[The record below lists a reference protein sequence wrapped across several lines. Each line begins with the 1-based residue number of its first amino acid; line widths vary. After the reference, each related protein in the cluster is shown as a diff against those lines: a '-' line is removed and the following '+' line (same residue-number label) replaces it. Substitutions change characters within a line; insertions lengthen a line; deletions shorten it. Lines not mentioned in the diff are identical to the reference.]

1 MTRRGDSAA
10 PYPGS
15 TMADLH
21 WKTAI
26 TKVEPNRISLRGYA
40 MDQLMGRITFAQ
52 GFYLALKGELPD
64 ERTGRMIDAIL
75 VSSIDH
81 GATPPSAL
89 TARMV
94 TATGAP
100 LSSAIAA
107 GVLAISRLHGGAIEE
122 GMIQMREVARR
133 ADADGSTEEAAAAR
147 FVMEA
152 KEQGRR
158 LSGFG
163 HRIHTDDPR
172 TKKLLELAGELEL
185 AGRHVRIA
193 RHLEDKLAA
202 SSGRKLPLNVDGA
215 IAAVLCDMGFDPAVG
230 NAFFILSR
238 VAGMVAHIQEERT
251 RERPMRR
258 IHPSDHE
265 YDGPPDRDVG

>member
-1 MTRRGDSAA
+1 
-10 PYPGS
+10 
-15 TMADLH
+15 MADLH

-40 MDQLMGRITFAQ
+40 IDELMGRITFAQ

-64 ERTGRMIDAIL
+64 EKTGRMIDAIL

-94 TATGAP
+94 AATGAP
-100 LSSAIAA
+100 LSSAVAA
-107 GVLAISRLHGGAIEE
+107 GTLAISSLHGGAIEN
-122 GMIQMREVARR
+122 GMVQMNEVASR
-133 ADADGSTEEAAAAR
+133 ADADGSGDEAAAAR
-147 FVMEA
+147 YVMEA
-152 KEQGRR
+152 KERKKR

-163 HRIHTDDPR
+163 HRVHTDDPR
-172 TKKLLELAGELEL
+172 TAKLLSMAKDLGL
-185 AGRHVRIA
+185 AGRRVRIA
-193 RHLEDKLAA
+193 KHLEEKLAA
-202 SSGRKLPLNVDGA
+202 SSGKKLPLNVDGA
-215 IAAVLCDMGFDPAVG
+215 IAAILCDMGFEPPVG

-238 VAGMVAHIQEERT
+238 LAGMVAHVQEERT

-265 YDGPPDRDVG
+265 YDGPPDRTLD